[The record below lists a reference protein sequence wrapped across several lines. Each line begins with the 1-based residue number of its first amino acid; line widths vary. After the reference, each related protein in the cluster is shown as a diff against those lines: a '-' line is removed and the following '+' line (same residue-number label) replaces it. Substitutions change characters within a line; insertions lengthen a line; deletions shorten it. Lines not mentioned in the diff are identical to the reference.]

1 MIRVELGE
9 EIERQGK
16 WRWKVEALALEG
28 VSRMP
33 LLEACREIKRMGGDP
48 LEIVGLFREG
58 RDAPDLSCRLEIG
71 AGLTV
76 DDNKVRFVKW
86 KPHPMAAKNDDADL

>member
-16 WRWKVEALALEG
+16 WHWAVPALSLSG
-28 VSRMP
+28 RSRMP
-33 LLEACREIKRMGGDP
+33 LLDACREIKSMGGDP
-48 LEIVGLFREG
+48 LEIVGLFRPG
-58 RDAPDLSCRLEIG
+58 RESPDLSCRLEIG

-76 DDNKVRFVKW
+76 DDNKCRFVKW